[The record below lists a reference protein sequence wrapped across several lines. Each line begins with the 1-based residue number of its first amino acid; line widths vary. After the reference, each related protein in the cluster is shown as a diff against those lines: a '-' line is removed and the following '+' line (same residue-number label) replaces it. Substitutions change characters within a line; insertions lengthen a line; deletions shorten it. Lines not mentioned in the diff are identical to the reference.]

1 MADSGSHFFLLL
13 DLPFEEPMS
22 AASPRRLYVATEL
35 PTLLQLSQEQID
47 RLVGTGQLRSIRIC
61 GEIRFDSHE
70 LDALIETYK
79 QIERRNNPHVAVIQ

>member
-1 MADSGSHFFLLL
+1 
-13 DLPFEEPMS
+13 MS
-22 AASPRRLYVATEL
+22 SASPRRLYAGSDL
-35 PTLLQLSQEQID
+35 PALLQLTQEQID